1 MKIGEFILTTLAV
14 ALGATIALA
23 VAGLYAKQ
31 QLSAATATNSTL
43 GNVLAAVGL

>member
-23 VAGLYAKQ
+23 ISALYAKQ
-31 QLSAATATNSTL
+31 QITAATATNSTL
-43 GNVLAAVGL
+43 GNLLTSVGL

>member
-23 VAGLYAKQ
+23 ISAIYAKQ
-31 QLSAATATNSTL
+31 QITAATATNTPF
-43 GNVLAAVGL
+43 GNLLSNFGL

>member
-1 MKIGEFILTTLAV
+1 VKIGEFILTTLAV

-31 QLSAATATNSTL
+31 QFTAATANNSTL
-43 GNVLAAVGL
+43 GNVLATVGL